1 MKYLTSVILLAA
13 LAGILVSSLVK
24 YHRTPCATAAAV
36 LSSLET
42 DPRWEFTHNGFSHPS
57 GIRVRHVTGIWWTI
71 DDQYYRGFSPAMNKL
86 MRSRNK
92 RALTQKIRKLN
103 EYQTRIPVEE
113 DMKDRQLSLSDW
125 VVLIRIARKLVL
137 E

>member
-1 MKYLTSVILLAA
+1 MKYLTGVIFLAA
-13 LAGILVSSLVK
+13 VAGGTLSSFIV
-24 YHRTPCATAAAV
+24 YQRTQCETAATV

-42 DPRWEFTHNGFSHPS
+42 DPRWEWTHNGFNHPS
-57 GIRVRHVTGIWWTI
+57 GLRVRYLSPGWWTI
-71 DDQYYRGFSPAMNKL
+71 DDEYYRGFSPAMNKL
-86 MRSRNK
+86 TKSRNK